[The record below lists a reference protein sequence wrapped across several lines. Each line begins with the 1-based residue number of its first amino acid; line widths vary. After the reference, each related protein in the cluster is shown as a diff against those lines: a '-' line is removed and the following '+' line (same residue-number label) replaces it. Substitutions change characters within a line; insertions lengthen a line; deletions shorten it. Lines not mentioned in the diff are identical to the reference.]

1 MAASSRPNSAM
12 PAKAQRQPSRWAS
25 TPPVAMPSTEPNM
38 PPEMKA
44 PDRVAR
50 ISRGNTDT
58 TTAMPTLP

>member
-1 MAASSRPNSAM
+1 MAASTRPNRAM
-12 PAKAQRQPSRWAS
+12 PAKAQRQPRKCAS

-44 PDRVAR
+44 PERVAR
-50 ISRGNTDT
+50 ISRGNTET